1 MKFAKITSMI
11 LAINLVDA
19 TAVTVYATATASSS
33 AS

>member
-1 MKFAKITSMI
+1 MKFANITSMM

-19 TAVTVYATATASSS
+19 RADGPEYATASSS

>member
-1 MKFAKITSMI
+1 MKFAKITSMM

-19 TAVTVYATATASSS
+19 TAVTVYATASSS